1 MVQKKLK
8 KPELKYLF
16 YKLAT
21 MEEKR
26 YTYKIFGM
34 DSANDVIYNSLKPI
48 DWTKVLAGNN
58 VVQLWSDRFK
68 SASISR
74 VSEIN
79 ADNKEFRKTLWD
91 QEKEQVKAIMYKV
104 SSEQPQDFLSYK
116 QQNVWNLPSKSN

>member
-1 MVQKKLK
+1 
-8 KPELKYLF
+8 
-16 YKLAT
+16 

-104 SSEQPQDFLSYK
+104 SLEESQDFLSYK
-116 QQNVWNLPSKSN
+116 QQNAWNLPSKSN